1 MTSARKIKKRNK
13 RLAEYNRTIGPAAP
27 EELVPTNNMPMDLA
41 IVEEMLDQVIT
52 EVSDLTTHTAAPI
65 KAAVVISERAL
76 TLDRDLI
83 EAVEKLTES
92 MEFKVKEESKSGV
105 KGWIQNK
112 KDSLSQMFTIPGL
125 AKAAGIGQDPS
136 SLIGSIFNKM
146 EENQIKKSEERAE
159 KAKYITEFSQLTEV
173 GRGMSRTEAMTE
185 GARRFEELKKLN
197 PELESLESKEK
208 RARDFGGSLSESDLA
223 RKEALLEKRKELQN
237 YASAQIIK
245 PQATVVD
252 KETMDG
258 FKAGVLT
265 ELAESTP
272 KEREMFLSQDPEMIK
287 SIFEGAVSEL
297 AGLSEKQLEMLKSI
311 DETLHKNEEE
321 LHEANLRKGHIPTL
335 VSKNEPKQEEQG
347 GIIDTIISG
356 LSTAG
361 SMLGRGVAAA
371 KGAAAAGKAAI
382 MGGLATA
389 KGAIGTGIG
398 AAKGAIGTGIGAA
411 KGAIGT
417 GIGAAKG
424 AIGTGIGAAKSA
436 GAGLLRV
443 LPAVGKAVLPAAA
456 VAGAG
461 YAGWRAGGWLNENVV
476 NPTVSRLTGVENN
489 TLGSAIYDWMNPADA
504 NRPGNTN
511 RINQSQQL
519 QNNERSRA
527 ELENQNRQN
536 IPPVVNNVSDNRSQ
550 ITNNSTVMKIPVRN
564 QEPTI
569 NNRFDRMLHA

>member
-52 EVSDLTTHTAAPI
+52 EVSDLTTRTAAPI

-112 KDSLSQMFTIPGL
+112 KDSLGQMFTIPGL

-159 KAKYITEFSQLTEV
+159 KAKYIAEFSQLTEV

-258 FKAGVLT
+258 LQPTRQQPTTIVDKETMDGFKAGVLT
-265 ELAESTP
+265 ELANSTP

-371 KGAAAAGKAAI
+371 KGATVAGKAAI
-382 MGGLATA
+382 MGGLAT
-389 KGAIGTGIG
+389 
-398 AAKGAIGTGIGAA
+398 
-411 KGAIGT
+411 
-417 GIGAAKG
+417 AKG

-476 NPTVSRLTGVENN
+476 DPAVSRLTGVENN

>member
-27 EELVPTNNMPMDLA
+27 EELVPTNNTPMDLV

-52 EVSDLTTHTAAPI
+52 EVSDLTTRTAAPI

-371 KGAAAAGKAAI
+371 KGATVAGKAAI
-382 MGGLATA
+382 MGGLAT
-389 KGAIGTGIG
+389 
-398 AAKGAIGTGIGAA
+398 A

>member
-52 EVSDLTTHTAAPI
+52 EVSDLTTRTAAPV

-92 MEFKVKEESKSGV
+92 MEFKVKEESRSGV

-112 KDSLSQMFTIPGL
+112 KDSLGQMFTIPGL

-371 KGAAAAGKAAI
+371 KGATVAGKAAI
-382 MGGLATA
+382 MGGLAT
-389 KGAIGTGIG
+389 
-398 AAKGAIGTGIGAA
+398 
-411 KGAIGT
+411 
-417 GIGAAKG
+417 AKG

-476 NPTVSRLTGVENN
+476 DPTVSRLTGVENN

>member
-371 KGAAAAGKAAI
+371 KGATVAGKAAI
-382 MGGLATA
+382 MGGLAT
-389 KGAIGTGIG
+389 
-398 AAKGAIGTGIGAA
+398 AKGAIGTGIGAA

-476 NPTVSRLTGVENN
+476 DPTVSRLTGVENN

>member
-27 EELVPTNNMPMDLA
+27 EELVPTNNTPMDLV

-52 EVSDLTTHTAAPI
+52 EVSDLTTRTAAPI

-112 KDSLSQMFTIPGL
+112 KDSFGQMFTIPGL

-371 KGAAAAGKAAI
+371 KGATVAGKAAI
-382 MGGLATA
+382 MGGLAT
-389 KGAIGTGIG
+389 
-398 AAKGAIGTGIGAA
+398 A

>member
-52 EVSDLTTHTAAPI
+52 EVSDLTTRTAAPV

-125 AKAAGIGQDPS
+125 AKAVGIGQDPS

-245 PQATVVD
+245 PRAAVVD

-265 ELAESTP
+265 ELADSTP

-371 KGAAAAGKAAI
+371 KGATVAGKAAI
-382 MGGLATA
+382 MGGLAT
-389 KGAIGTGIG
+389 
-398 AAKGAIGTGIGAA
+398 A

>member
-52 EVSDLTTHTAAPI
+52 EVSDLTTRTAAPI

-112 KDSLSQMFTIPGL
+112 KDSLGQMFTIPGL

-245 PQATVVD
+245 PQATIVD

-371 KGAAAAGKAAI
+371 KGATVAGKAAI
-382 MGGLATA
+382 MGGLAT
-389 KGAIGTGIG
+389 
-398 AAKGAIGTGIGAA
+398 A

-476 NPTVSRLTGVENN
+476 DPTVSRLTGVENN

>member
-27 EELVPTNNMPMDLA
+27 EELVPTNNIPMDLA

-52 EVSDLTTHTAAPI
+52 EVSDLTTRTAAPV

-245 PQATVVD
+245 PQATIVD

-371 KGAAAAGKAAI
+371 KGATVAGKAAI

-398 AAKGAIGTGIGAA
+398 AAKGAIGTGIG
-411 KGAIGT
+411 T
-417 GIGAAKG
+417 
-424 AIGTGIGAAKSA
+424 AKSA

-476 NPTVSRLTGVENN
+476 DPTVSRLTGVENN

>member
-27 EELVPTNNMPMDLA
+27 EELVPTNNMPMDLV

-52 EVSDLTTHTAAPI
+52 EVSDLTTRTAAPI

-92 MEFKVKEESKSGV
+92 MEFKDKEESKGGV

-112 KDSLSQMFTIPGL
+112 KDSLGQMFTIPGL

-197 PELESLESKEK
+197 PELESLESKEN

-265 ELAESTP
+265 ELADSTP

-371 KGAAAAGKAAI
+371 KGATVAGKAAI

-398 AAKGAIGTGIGAA
+398 AARGAIGTGIGAA

-417 GIGAAKG
+417 GIGAARG

-461 YAGWRAGGWLNENVV
+461 YAGWRAGGWLNENVID
-476 NPTVSRLTGVENN
+476 PTVSRLTGVENN

>member
-41 IVEEMLDQVIT
+41 IIEEMLDQVIT
-52 EVSDLTTHTAAPI
+52 EVSDLTTRTAAPI

-92 MEFKVKEESKSGV
+92 MEFKDKEESKSGV

-112 KDSLSQMFTIPGL
+112 KDSLGQMFTIPGL

-197 PELESLESKEK
+197 PELESLESKEN

-245 PQATVVD
+245 PRATVVD

-265 ELAESTP
+265 ELADSTP

-321 LHEANLRKGHIPTL
+321 LHEANLRKGHVPTL

-371 KGAAAAGKAAI
+371 KGATVAGKAAI
-382 MGGLATA
+382 MGGLAT
-389 KGAIGTGIG
+389 
-398 AAKGAIGTGIGAA
+398 
-411 KGAIGT
+411 
-417 GIGAAKG
+417 AKG

-461 YAGWRAGGWLNENVV
+461 YAGWRAGGWLNENVID
-476 NPTVSRLTGVENN
+476 PTVSRLTGVENN

>member
-27 EELVPTNNMPMDLA
+27 EELVPTNNMPMDLV

-52 EVSDLTTHTAAPI
+52 EVSDLTTRTAAPV

-112 KDSLSQMFTIPGL
+112 KDSLGQMFTIPGL

-197 PELESLESKEK
+197 PELESLESKEN

-265 ELAESTP
+265 ELADSTP

-321 LHEANLRKGHIPTL
+321 LHEANLRKGHVPTL

-371 KGAAAAGKAAI
+371 KGATVAGKAAI

-389 KGAIGTGIG
+389 RGAIGTGIG
-398 AAKGAIGTGIGAA
+398 AAKGAIGTGV
-411 KGAIGT
+411 
-417 GIGAAKG
+417 
-424 AIGTGIGAAKSA
+424 GAAKSA
-436 GAGLLRV
+436 GAGLLR
-443 LPAVGKAVLPAAA
+443 VLPAAA

-461 YAGWRAGGWLNENVV
+461 YAGWRAGGWLNENVID
-476 NPTVSRLTGVENN
+476 PTVSRLTGVENN